1 MEEVT
6 TPCTGLS
13 AARTRNLVHYEVNSP
28 RFLKANVEMINLRM
42 ATVDDMPAVMD
53 LITELAIF
61 EKAADQ
67 VTNTVEQL
75 TADGFGE
82 HPLFETIL
90 AEDDGIIVGMSLYY
104 FRYSTWRGKRLYLED
119 LIVKEAHRGKGTGRL
134 LFEATIDKAKEKN
147 CTGMMWQ
154 VLDWNEPAID
164 FYKNYASDIDGEWI
178 NVKINF

>member
-1 MEEVT
+1 
-6 TPCTGLS
+6 
-13 AARTRNLVHYEVNSP
+13 
-28 RFLKANVEMINLRM
+28 MINTRM
-42 ATVDDMPAVMD
+42 ATVDDMPAVME
-53 LITELAIF
+53 LVTELAIF

-75 TADGFGE
+75 AADGFGE

-90 AEDDGIIVGMSLYY
+90 VEDDGAIVGMSLYY
-104 FRYSTWRGKRLYLED
+104 FRYSTWKGKRLYLED

-134 LFEATIDKAKEKN
+134 LLEATIDKAKEQS

-154 VLDWNEPAID
+154 VLDWNEPAIE
-164 FYKNYASDIDGEWI
+164 FYKNYTSDIDGEWI

>member
-1 MEEVT
+1 
-6 TPCTGLS
+6 
-13 AARTRNLVHYEVNSP
+13 
-28 RFLKANVEMINLRM
+28 M
-42 ATVDDMPAVMD
+42 ATVDDMPAVMDLITELAIFEKD

-134 LFEATIDKAKEKN
+134 LFEATIDKAKEQS

-154 VLDWNEPAID
+154 VLDWNEPAIE

-178 NVKINF
+178 NRWRVDKLVVYAK

>member
-1 MEEVT
+1 
-6 TPCTGLS
+6 
-13 AARTRNLVHYEVNSP
+13 
-28 RFLKANVEMINLRM
+28 MINTRM
-42 ATVDDMPAVMD
+42 ATVDDMPAVME
-53 LITELAIF
+53 LVTELAIF

-75 TADGFGE
+75 AADGFGE

-90 AEDDGIIVGMSLYY
+90 VEDDGAIVGMSLYY
-104 FRYSTWRGKRLYLED
+104 FRYSTWKGKRLYLED

-134 LFEATIDKAKEKN
+134 LLEATIDKAKEQS

-154 VLDWNEPAID
+154 VLDWNEPAIE